1 MLLQCATVYPMGP
14 ICDTQ
19 CKFAMSTIASSV
31 IAEYYPEKSFLRDVL
46 MLKSLSVMLLLIL
59 AATLGFLMFHGDD
72 AMPDRLKGEWTTGCL
87 GDGKLGKEFVM
98 RFEENRYHSV
108 ANLYDNNQCT
118 GAPLSQIKGSAYIE
132 SIGGK
137 VTTCEGQEA
146 DEAMLYWDE
155 LGDAKAFVYYIN
167 EQGELLTGRPNED
180 KSAKAHWCL
189 DKDAKF
195 HRR

>member
-1 MLLQCATVYPMGP
+1 MYRGAAEPNQGQC
-14 ICDTQ
+14 
-19 CKFAMSTIASSV
+19 
-31 IAEYYPEKSFLRDVL
+31 
-46 MLKSLSVMLLLIL
+46 
-59 AATLGFLMFHGDD
+59 
-72 AMPDRLKGEWTTGCL
+72 
-87 GDGKLGKEFVM
+87 
-98 RFEENRYHSV
+98 
-108 ANLYDNNQCT
+108 
-118 GAPLSQIKGSAYIE
+118 YIE